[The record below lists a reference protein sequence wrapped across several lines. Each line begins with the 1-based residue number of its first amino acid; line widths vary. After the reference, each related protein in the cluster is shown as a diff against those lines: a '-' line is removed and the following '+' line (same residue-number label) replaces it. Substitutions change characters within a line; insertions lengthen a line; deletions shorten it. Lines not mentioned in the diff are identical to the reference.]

1 MTLGDII
8 ASYRAEHS
16 LSMEKFAEMSGLSKG
31 YISMLERN
39 SHPSTGKPIA
49 PTLNTFVAVANA
61 LGMELDALLEAV
73 DSDQMLTLLPNGGKG
88 IPRSGD
94 NFTLLPTSKSVRIPI
109 VGSIPAGV
117 PIEAIEDVLGE
128 TEIPS
133 DWFKSDRKYIAIR
146 VDGNSMYPLM
156 LDGDTVILRVQETA
170 ESGDICACY
179 VNGYDATLKRI
190 KLTEHSITLQPENPN
205 YAPKT
210 YTHPGEVTIAGKV
223 VEIRRSV

>member
-8 ASYRAEHS
+8 ANYRLEHGMT
-16 LSMEKFAEMSGLSKG
+16 MERFAEISGLSKG

-39 SHPSTGKPIA
+39 SHPKTGNPIA
-49 PTLNTFVAVANA
+49 PTLNTFLAVANA
-61 LGMELDALLEAV
+61 IGMELDALLETV
-73 DSDQMLTLLPNGGKG
+73 DSDQRLTLVSSGEKKMQSG
-88 IPRSGD
+88 GD
-94 NFTLLPTSKSVRIPI
+94 NFTFLPTVEYVKIPI

-128 TEIPS
+128 AEIPS
-133 DWFKSDRKYIAIR
+133 EWLKGDKKYIALQ
-146 VDGNSMYPLM
+146 VDGSSMYPLL
-156 LDGDTVILRVQETA
+156 LDGDIVILRIQETA

-190 KLTEHSITLQPENPN
+190 KLTESSITLIPENPN
-205 YAPKT
+205 YAPVT

-223 VEIRRSV
+223 VQVRRNI